1 MGLFGSSNPESAAEI
16 LVVTSASGKQASH
29 LLPLLTSTKYKLR
42 LVSHSQDS
50 ASKLEARYPSAEVI
64 IADLCSP
71 DACRELVRGAT
82 AIYHAGPSIHSR
94 EREMGFNMIDA
105 AAVEFRSPGS
115 KLRHFVFS
123 SVLGTQHR
131 KLMQHDLKSFVE
143 ERLMLSPVPWTI
155 LQPTNFMDAYP
166 VARLAGM
173 EVPLMEPMWQPDVP
187 NSLLALRDLAEAGA
201 KVLLEREKHY
211 YAQYPLCSTLPTSD
225 SAVFE
230 AIGKAI
236 GKEIQVKVLS
246 FEQGVDRLLNLLFS
260 GSSTLASEG
269 DLRPDITRD
278 EAERLILFCT
288 RYSMAGNPNV
298 LRWLLGR
305 EPTTVE
311 EWVKLQLQKAKL

>member
-1 MGLFGSSNPESAAEI
+1 MGLFGSSSSESASEI

-29 LLPLLTSTKYKLR
+29 LLPLLTSTKFKLR
-42 LVSHSQDS
+42 LISHSQNS
-50 ASKLEARYPSAEVI
+50 ASKLQDRYPSAEVVV
-64 IADLCSP
+64 ADLSSP
-71 DACRELVRGAT
+71 DACRELVRGAM

-105 AAVEFRSPGS
+105 ATVEFRSPGS
-115 KLRHFVFS
+115 QLRHFVFS
-123 SVLGTQHR
+123 GVLGTQHR
-131 KLMQHDLKSFVE
+131 KLMQHDLKSYVE

-155 LQPTNFMDAYP
+155 LQPTNFMDQYP
-166 VARLAGM
+166 VASLAGM
-173 EVPLMEPMWQPDVP
+173 EVPTVEPMWDPDVP
-187 NSLLALRDLAEAGA
+187 NSLLALGDLAEVGA
-201 KVLLEREKHY
+201 KVLLEQEKHY

-236 GKEIQVKVLS
+236 GKEVQVKVLS
-246 FEQGVDRLLNLLFS
+246 FEQGVDRLLSVVFG
-260 GSSTLASEG
+260 GSAFASEG

-278 EAERLILFCT
+278 EAERLVLFCT

-311 EWVKLQLQKAKL
+311 EWVKLQLQNGKL